1 MRALIATRAGA
12 PDVMGF
18 VDRPTPTP
26 SARELLVQV
35 FASAVNRADINQR
48 KGTYDLPPGS
58 TDVFGLELAGQVV
71 AVGSEVDGWMP
82 GDRVC
87 ALVPGGGHAE
97 FAVVPTSSAM
107 PIPEGMSYEQAA
119 AVPEVFL
126 TAYDNLRRRGQLTVG
141 EAVLVHGGA
150 SGVGTAA
157 IQMARHWGA
166 RTFVTCRSSK
176 RDACLELGAH
186 EAIDYQQED
195 FVARVRELTDGRG
208 VDVVLDHL
216 GGPYLDR
223 NLEAMAMD
231 GRLVIIGTMGATTAE
246 LDLRK
251 VMSRRLYI
259 TGTRLRPRP
268 DSEKAALIAAFR
280 EELWTDLE
288 NGSLR
293 PVIDSV
299 VEWERIEEAHE
310 RMESSE
316 HVGKLVLR
324 ITHEAAVHESP
335 ASA

>member
-1 MRALIATRAGA
+1 MRALIATQPGP

-18 VDRPTPTP
+18 VERPTPTP
-26 SARELLVQV
+26 SANELLVQV

-48 KGTYDLPPGS
+48 KGSYDLPPGS

-71 AVGSEVDGWMP
+71 AIGSEVEGWAA

-107 PIPEGMSYEQAA
+107 PIPEAMSYEQAS

-126 TAYDNLRRRGQLTVG
+126 TAYDNLRRRGRLTEG
-141 EAVLVHGGA
+141 EIVLIHGGA

-157 IQMARHWGA
+157 IQMARRWGA

-176 RDACLELGAH
+176 REACLELGAH
-186 EAIDYQQED
+186 EAIDYEQED
-195 FVARVRELTDGRG
+195 FVARVGELTDRRG

-216 GGPYLDR
+216 GGSYLAR
-223 NLEAMAMD
+223 NLDAMAMD
-231 GRLVIIGTMGATTAE
+231 GRLIIIGTMGAKTAE

-251 VMSRRLYI
+251 VMSRRLHI

-268 DSEKAALIAAFR
+268 DAEKAALIAAFR
-280 EELWTDLE
+280 DELWTDLE
-288 NGSLR
+288 NGLLR
-293 PVIDSV
+293 PVVDSV
-299 VEWERIEEAHE
+299 VDWERIGEAHE

-324 ITHEAAVHESP
+324 ITHGAPTSP
-335 ASA
+335 